1 MKDLTAGACVY
12 RLSGTKAVAQRE
24 WMGAG
29 TLGGCLLSHSAPARI
44 SSGKRYSSPAL
55 PKFTKISIRPMFS
68 TARTKVPSRGST
80 TPVFCERIGLLVFN
94 GSPVFMIPL
103 YARRLLNCLAALFK
117 SLDVNTTQT
126 ASVLSVCSKSLAEMS
141 KQSLYQKRISWV
153 FGYRLADRA
162 EYSYSLDRAHGKNK
176 RKNQNEFARFFG

>member
-1 MKDLTAGACVY
+1 MD
-12 RLSGTKAVAQRE
+12 
-24 WMGAG
+24 GAG

-68 TARTKVPSRGST
+68 TARTKVPSRGNT

-103 YARRLLNCLAALFK
+103 YARRLLNCVAALFK

-126 ASVLSVCSKSLAEMS
+126 ASVLSVCSKSLAECRS
-141 KQSLYQKRISWV
+141 KACTR
-153 FGYRLADRA
+153 R
-162 EYSYSLDRAHGKNK
+162 
-176 RKNQNEFARFFG
+176 EFLGFWFLHSPIVRNIHTP